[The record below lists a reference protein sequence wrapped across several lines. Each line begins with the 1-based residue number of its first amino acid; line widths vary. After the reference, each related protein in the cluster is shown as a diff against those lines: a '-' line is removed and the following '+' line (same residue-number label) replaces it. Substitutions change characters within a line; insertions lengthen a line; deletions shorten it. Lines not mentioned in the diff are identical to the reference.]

1 MTVEGMKL
9 QSLWYFI
16 GGLPQFQ
23 QMTRPFP
30 GIPESVK
37 TKFSQH
43 DYSIWTQHQGE
54 AIFGFNSKMTT
65 EEFHKSVHKVHI
77 EHLNMIP
84 KHLQTQFCNS
94 KDENWANLHFKT
106 SQQNHQLQWYMIL
119 FILYF
124 KVYNFLIKSY
134 FSG

>member
-37 TKFSQH
+37 TKFRQH

-84 KHLQTQFCNS
+84 KYLQTQFCNS
-94 KDENWANLHFKT
+94 NDSPRKLGKPPFQDITTKPSIAMVHDFIHFVFQ
-106 SQQNHQLQWYMIL
+106 SL
-119 FILYF
+119 
-124 KVYNFLIKSY
+124 
-134 FSG
+134 